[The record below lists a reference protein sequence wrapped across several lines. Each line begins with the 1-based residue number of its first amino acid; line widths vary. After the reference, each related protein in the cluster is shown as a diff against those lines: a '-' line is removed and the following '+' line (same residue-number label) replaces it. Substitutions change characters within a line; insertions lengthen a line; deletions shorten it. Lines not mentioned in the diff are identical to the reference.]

1 MMEKLKKEFLRFIL
15 RLFVTKNFCYIAA

>member
-1 MMEKLKKEFLRFIL
+1 MEKLKKEFLRFIL